1 MEGVD
6 EGEYLS
12 QDIRGPK
19 AITAITYQALHSAM
33 RRLKGTLKETWDEEE
48 SFLEEVDFSDYDI
61 LKTIQEAGIEVICLD
76 ECHHLRSEWW
86 KALED
91 FVAMTGEKTMISLTA
106 TPPYDSNVSQWE
118 RYIKLCGEIDEEIT
132 VPELVKEGSLCPH
145 QDFVYFNYPTKE
157 EKKVIDSF
165 KDNAKIRTKKLLLDE
180 GFAKIIASHIGL
192 NNIENAGER
201 FLEDPSYLS
210 AILIFLKEKGMNF
223 SPYLLEL
230 LGVKQLP
237 GMKEKWMEL
246 LLQGVLYDDRE
257 SYYADSAYLE
267 QLETKLKHEGLV
279 DKRKVTLVTNSKVE
293 KLLISSKG
301 KVESIKQIVRTEYE
315 ALHSELRM
323 LILTDYIKKEYLSY
337 IGKEEKECSALGVI
351 PFFEVLR
358 REHSKGLKL
367 GVLCGSV
374 VILPTEAKERLEQL
388 LEESRGSC
396 STIETLPNKDYI
408 QAMCGTWYV
417 CTRRILI

>member
-1 MEGVD
+1 
-6 EGEYLS
+6 
-12 QDIRGPK
+12 
-19 AITAITYQALHSAM
+19 
-33 RRLKGTLKETWDEEE
+33 
-48 SFLEEVDFSDYDI
+48 
-61 LKTIQEAGIEVICLD
+61 
-76 ECHHLRSEWW
+76 
-86 KALED
+86 
-91 FVAMTGEKTMISLTA
+91 
-106 TPPYDSNVSQWE
+106 
-118 RYIKLCGEIDEEIT
+118 
-132 VPELVKEGSLCPH
+132 
-145 QDFVYFNYPTKE
+145 
-157 EKKVIDSF
+157 
-165 KDNAKIRTKKLLLDE
+165 
-180 GFAKIIASHIGL
+180 
-192 NNIENAGER
+192 
-201 FLEDPSYLS
+201 
-210 AILIFLKEKGMNF
+210 MNF

-323 LILTDYIKKEYLSY
+323 LILTDYIKKEYVSY

-388 LEESRGSC
+388 LEESRVSC
-396 STIETLPNKDYI
+396 STIETLPNKDYMI
-408 QAMCGTWYV
+408 VTPQGGHNELTQVVTQLFTEGSVQVLIGTKALLGEGWDAPCINSLILASFVGSYMVSNQMRGWYFS
-417 CTRRILI
+417 ISGD